1 MKQLHLKHSIIVKRP
16 IVEAF
21 HYVSHF
27 ENIDQWDPGVKE
39 SRKIGPGQ
47 IGVGTRFELI
57 FGFGPFH
64 GPILY
69 EVKQYEKNKL
79 MLLHGQGSSY
89 EGDDKIT
96 FHKIDEESTQINYE
110 VDLKFK
116 GFLKVLGRSFSEY
129 IFRFSESVLEGLKK
143 ALELVPPEPKPRFLD
158 LVNDSLILPGVMNF
172 TKMGHKKGKKGGRLS
187 LVIWEEKSDFDR
199 R

>member
-1 MKQLHLKHSIIVKRP
+1 MKQLYLKHSIIVKKA

-39 SRKIGPGQ
+39 SRKIAQVKLEWGPGLSLFL
-47 IGVGTRFELI
+47 VSPV
-57 FGFGPFH
+57 PFTET
-64 GPILY
+64 ILY

-116 GFLKVLGRSFSEY
+116 GFLKVLGRSFSKY

-143 ALELVPPEPKPRFLD
+143 L
-158 LVNDSLILPGVMNF
+158 
-172 TKMGHKKGKKGGRLS
+172 
-187 LVIWEEKSDFDR
+187 
-199 R
+199 